1 MGDAMGKTRILADYG
16 WVGPH
21 GIGRFAKEVLA
32 RLDDV
37 DRLPIEGNPA
47 SPLRPFVL
55 GRKLRKLRPDAFFNP
70 GFMPPAGRTVPFVFV
85 IHDLIHLRCPSE
97 ATLAKKLFYRTL
109 IRPGAR
115 RAYRVLTVS
124 EFSRREILEWS
135 SLPPERVVVV
145 SNGVGDGFTPDG
157 ATHSPGYPYLLYV
170 GADRPHK
177 NLPRLLRGL
186 AESEI
191 DDEIRL
197 ILTCRASRELLRH
210 RADLGLTD
218 RVVFAPAISD
228 DQLGGYY
235 RGAMA
240 TVLVSLY
247 EGFGLPA
254 LESMACG
261 TPVVVSQATSLPE
274 VVGQAGLWVRPTE
287 VDSIAHGIHSIV
299 TDAELSRRL
308 AREGID
314 RARQFTWDKTARKV
328 AQILRDA
335 AAQRRE

>member
-1 MGDAMGKTRILADYG
+1 MTRILADYG

-32 RLDDV
+32 RLPEV
-37 DRLPIEGNPA
+37 DRLPVEGNPA
-47 SPLRPFVL
+47 SPLRPFAL
-55 GRKLRKLRPDAFFNP
+55 ARKLRKLRPDAFFNP
-70 GFMPPAGRTVPFVFV
+70 GFMPPAGKTVPFVFV
-85 IHDLIHLRCPSE
+85 IHDLIHIRCGRE
-97 ATLAKKLFYRTL
+97 ATLAKKLFYRML
-109 IRPGAR
+109 VRPGAR

-135 SLPPERVVVV
+135 SLPDERVVVV
-145 SNGVGDGFTPDG
+145 SNGVGDEFTPDG
-157 ATHSPGYPYLLYV
+157 PAHSPGYPYLLYV

-186 AESEI
+186 ARSEI

-197 ILTCRASRELLRH
+197 VLTCDASRQMLRH

-218 RVVFAPAISD
+218 RVVFAGTVGD
-228 DQLGGYY
+228 DRLPEYY
-235 RGAMA
+235 RGARA

-261 TPVVVSQATSLPE
+261 TPVVASQSTSLPE
-274 VVGQAGLWVRPTE
+274 VVGEAGVYVDPRE
-287 VDSIAHGIHSIV
+287 ADSIARGIYSIV
-299 TDAELSRRL
+299 TDAELGRRL
-308 AREGID
+308 GRGGID
-314 RARQFTWDKTARKV
+314 RARQFTWDRTAGKV
-328 AQILRDA
+328 SQVLREA
-335 AAQRRE
+335 AVQRRA